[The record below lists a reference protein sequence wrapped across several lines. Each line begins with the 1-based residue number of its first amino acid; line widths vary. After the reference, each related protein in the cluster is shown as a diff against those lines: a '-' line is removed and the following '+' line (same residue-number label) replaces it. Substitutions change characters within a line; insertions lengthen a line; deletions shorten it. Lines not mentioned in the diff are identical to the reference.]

1 MRYLRAMADSAGL
14 VNPLTNAIRNS
25 YAAAFVVGG
34 AEDYVPMLGTQI
46 GRINGVYIAPSA
58 EG

>member
-1 MRYLRAMADSAGL
+1 MRYLRAMSDGAGL

-25 YAAAFVVGG
+25 YAAAFVIGV
-34 AEDYVPMLGTQI
+34 AEDYMPMLGTQI

>member
-14 VNPLTNAIRNS
+14 VNPLTDAIRNS
-25 YAAAFVVGG
+25 YAAASAVGG
-34 AEDYVPMLGTQI
+34 AEDCMPMLGTRV